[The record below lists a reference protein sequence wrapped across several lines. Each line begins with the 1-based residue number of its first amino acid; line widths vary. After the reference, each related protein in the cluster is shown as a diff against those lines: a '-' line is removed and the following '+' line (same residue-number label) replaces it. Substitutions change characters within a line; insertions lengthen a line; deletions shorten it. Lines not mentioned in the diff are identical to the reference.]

1 MSSSGGG
8 GGGGDLGADLARNIR
23 QLRQARG
30 LTQVKLAQLAGLPRA
45 TWANLETGAANPT
58 VGVLARVAAALQV
71 SIEEL
76 LSSPRAVGRFYAR
89 GTLPVRARGP
99 VTLRRLLPDP
109 LPGTEVDR
117 MELPPGARMTGTPHT
132 PGTHEYL
139 TCESGALVLT
149 VGATEWRLEPGDVVA
164 FRGDQRH
171 GYRNPGAKTAVG
183 YSVVLLAPVAR

>member
-1 MSSSGGG
+1 M
-8 GGGGDLGADLARNIR
+8 
-23 QLRQARG
+23 
-30 LTQVKLAQLAGLPRA
+30 AGLPRA
-45 TWANLETGAANPT
+45 PWANLETGAANPT
-58 VGVLARVAAALQV
+58 VAVLARVAAALQV

-109 LPGTEVDR
+109 LPGTELDR

-149 VGATEWRLEPGDVVA
+149 VGSTEWRVAPGDVVA
-164 FRGDQRH
+164 FRGDPRH
-171 GYRNPGAKTAVG
+171 AYHNPGARAAG
-183 YSVVLLAPVAR
+183 RDSVVLLGPIAGG